1 MNMESYIENYLN
13 TSETVIFETKAPM
26 DKEQTEAFHLFHFT
40 KRSPAIVIISFV
52 LAGISIILCIKYLA
66 AGETYV
72 AVTYFIQA
80 AIVAA
85 IPFIMI
91 KISVAKTSKAPYY
104 YLNTNDFKFFEEYYV
119 NTDLFAI
126 TVIPYNMLVSV
137 HESENYFFLYITDQQ
152 AHIIPKSSFIVNTPE
167 EMRNF
172 LYYKLKDR
180 FTIHCKQ

>member
-91 KISVAKTSKAPYY
+91 KISVVLRKHRPVF
-104 YLNTNDFKFFEEYYV
+104 NNGD
-119 NTDLFAI
+119 
-126 TVIPYNMLVSV
+126 TVQYAGQC
-137 HESENYFFLYITDQQ
+137 T
-152 AHIIPKSSFIVNTPE
+152 
-167 EMRNF
+167 
-172 LYYKLKDR
+172 
-180 FTIHCKQ
+180 